1 LGDKGKRSTPKLLT
15 LQLIT
20 TTMTH
25 EELAKEFLQLMEHVE
40 GCKNYEPTNIIIDI
54 RLYGV
59 AVETIHVNEYGGK
72 YSNED
77 NQYIPF
83 CCLSNDAMEFVKTCY
98 SKGEHIINIKL

>member
-1 LGDKGKRSTPKLLT
+1 
-15 LQLIT
+15 
-20 TTMTH
+20 MTH